1 MTATDLEMT
10 LGPLSQIP
18 PGEGR
23 NFDVAGERVPVFHA
37 RSGGVFAV
45 QANCPHKNGPL
56 ADGLVGGTTVIC
68 PLHAW
73 KFELSTGE
81 PLMGGSC
88 KLKTYAVRVDED
100 QRIILTLRVPEMVGA
115 VM

>member
-1 MTATDLEMT
+1 MTATDLEMV
-10 LGPLSQIP
+10 LGPLAQIP

-23 NFDVAGERVPVFHA
+23 NFDVAGERVAVFHT
-37 RSGGVFAV
+37 RSGQVFAT

-56 ADGLVGGTTVIC
+56 ADGLVGGGTVIC

-73 KFELSTGE
+73 KFDLASGE
-81 PLMGGSC
+81 PVMAAC
-88 KLKTYAVRVDED
+88 KLQTYPVRVTSDG
-100 QRIILTLRVPEMVGA
+100 QIVLTLRVRELQEV